1 MPELRAVAPTFLVAD
16 VGATAKWYRDNL
28 GFEAS
33 FFPKSPPHAFA
44 SMQRDGVEIMLLS
57 MAGYRKPDLAHA
69 RPEGLWE
76 AYIRMRGVR
85 DFYDEVRAKI
95 AVQTELIKRPYGD
108 WEFEVRDPNGYV
120 LVFGE

>member
-1 MPELRAVAPTFLVAD
+1 MAELRTVAPTFLVSD
-16 VGATAKWYRDNL
+16 VGETAKWYRDNL
-28 GFEAS
+28 GFEAA

-57 MAGYRKPDLAHA
+57 LAAYRKPEPAEP
-69 RPEGLWE
+69 RPGGLWD
-76 AYIRMRGVR
+76 AYIRMRGIR
-85 DFYDEVRAKI
+85 EYYDEVRAKI
-95 AVQTELIKRPYGD
+95 AVHSELVKRFYGD